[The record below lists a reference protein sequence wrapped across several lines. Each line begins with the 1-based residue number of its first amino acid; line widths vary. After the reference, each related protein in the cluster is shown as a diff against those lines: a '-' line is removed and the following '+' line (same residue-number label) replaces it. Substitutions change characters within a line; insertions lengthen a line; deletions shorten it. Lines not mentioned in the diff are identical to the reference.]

1 MTSHSRKVLKTFFDF
16 YVITAMDTFCGEN
29 TLNHANKAKRVTQTC
44 QKVVNEMYEM
54 VLESLKYAVLRE
66 FRHYHQEVCYARK
79 YHLMKLSRRIKKVF
93 GLSKNSVFNR
103 SAEIPSRF
111 KSQRTFL
118 VFLKGLQENGLI
130 DFQEMADAFEN
141 AAWGSGYGGKKWA
154 KACKMLLDLPE
165 THTQKVLWID
175 RALDLYHNNGHLLN
189 KSMLSVLSK
198 PKTIGTD
205 KQRNRYK
212 TALNYRR
219 YAQTLSEL
227 THFSS
232 EDVRNL
238 FIANKR
244 KIPSKLI

>member
-1 MTSHSRKVLKTFFDF
+1 MTQHSKKVLKTFFDF
-16 YVITAMDTFCGEN
+16 YVITAVDTFCGEK

-44 QKVVNEMYEM
+44 KKVVDEMYEI
-54 VLESLKYAVLRE
+54 VLESLRYAVTRE
-66 FRHYHQEVCYARK
+66 FRHYHKEVYTGK
-79 YHLMKLSRRIKKVF
+79 KKKLIVLSRKIKRLF
-93 GLSKNSVFNR
+93 GLSKNSVFRR
-103 SAEIPSRF
+103 SAEIPARF
-111 KSQRTFL
+111 KSQKRFL
-118 VFLKGLQENGLI
+118 QFVEKLREV
-130 DFQEMADAFEN
+130 DFESMHGAFDEGY
-141 AAWGSGYGGKKWA
+141 WSHGYGGKKWA
-154 KACKMLLDLPE
+154 KACKMLLELPL
-165 THTQKVLWID
+165 THQQKVLWID
-175 RALDLYHNNGHLLN
+175 KVLDLYHNNGHLLN